1 LDNHPRFIP
10 TVCFTKRIRHFPLNG
25 SNWISADGARRLP
38 QRRPSLTRTSS
49 ARLRG
54 SLKRRV
60 ASDTIVYSELR
71 DYAKAGT
78 VLDRVLAFKPDDTD
92 VRFARAWLD
101 IDWKADTRPLHALVE
116 TILNW

>member
-1 LDNHPRFIP
+1 M
-10 TVCFTKRIRHFPLNG
+10 
-25 SNWISADGARRLP
+25 
-38 QRRPSLTRTSS
+38 
-49 ARLRG
+49 
-54 SLKRRV
+54 KRRV

-116 TILNW
+116 TILNWCTAENDREDFGQHARTMPPLGAHFVREPCP